1 MDGERAVSLNIDPDR
16 TVPVRP
22 ASTVMLVRDRPGR
35 GIEVCMLRRNL
46 KSDFVGGAYVFPG
59 GGVDPA
65 DGEPEVS
72 PFCLGRDDVGAS
84 AELGLPRNGL
94 AFWVAAVRE
103 TLEESG
109 LLLAVHPDGSG
120 VDFADPATARR
131 FVEHR
136 HAVDSA
142 ERRLI
147 EVCAVED
154 LRLTLGRM
162 YYVDRWITPPGS
174 PRRYDTRFF
183 LAEAPEGQQA
193 VQDDREVISAEWI
206 EPAEALERHEAD
218 GFPML
223 PPTVANLRRL
233 REYSTARDALADAA
247 RMNPVRTVA
256 PRIVSDDDGIRI
268 VMPGDPAY
276 ERAYA
281 GDESLSSWPGL
292 DDRVGPEW
300 DHGRPVGTV
309 KIATPES
316 ITGSPS
322 DG

>member
-1 MDGERAVSLNIDPDR
+1 MSLNIDPEL

-22 ASTVMLVRDRPGR
+22 AATVMLLRDRPGR

-59 GGVDPA
+59 GGVDPE
-65 DGEPEVS
+65 DGEPDVF
-72 PFCLGRDDVGAS
+72 PFCLGRDDLGAS

-109 LLLAVHPDGSG
+109 LLLAVHPDGSA
-120 VDFADPATARR
+120 VDFADPAVARR
-131 FVEHR
+131 FLDHR
-136 HAVDSA
+136 RAVDSA

-147 EVCAVED
+147 EVCAQED
-154 LRLTLGRM
+154 LRLTLGQM

-183 LAEAPEGQQA
+183 LAAAPEGQQA
-193 VQDDREVISAEWI
+193 VQDDREVISAEWVD
-206 EPAEALERHEAD
+206 PAEAIDRHESG
-218 GFPML
+218 GFAML
-223 PPTVANLRRL
+223 PPTVASLRRL
-233 REYSTARDALADAA
+233 REYATTAEALRGAADVHE
-247 RMNPVRTVA
+247 VRTVA
-256 PRIVSDDDGIRI
+256 PRIVSDADGIRI

-281 GDESLSSWPGL
+281 GDDSLSSWPGL

-300 DHGRPVGTV
+300 DRGGPVGTV
-309 KIATPES
+309 RIGMPDELPGDG
-316 ITGSPS
+316 TG
-322 DG
+322 G